1 MCIVFA
7 GKIAQTPLCAIFYLI
22 NFLLLRRQRSAGL
35 IRRFKYVME
44 DRINHPEKYAAEK
57 DKYFQRAWSGEQFKN
72 LKWADQ
78 HGDGKN
84 FTWQER

>member
-1 MCIVFA
+1 MSFTNLISPFS
-7 GKIAQTPLCAIFYLI
+7 LAIKHI
-22 NFLLLRRQRSAGL
+22 RTGL